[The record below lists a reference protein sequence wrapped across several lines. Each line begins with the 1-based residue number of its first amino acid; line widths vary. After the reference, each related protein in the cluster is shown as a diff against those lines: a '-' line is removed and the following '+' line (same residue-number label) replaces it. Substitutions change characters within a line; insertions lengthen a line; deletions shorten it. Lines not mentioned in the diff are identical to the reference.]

1 MKIRLF
7 KLAYPPP
14 PPPPPPMK
22 TGKKKKTGIIS
33 AAVVA
38 AVVVIIVML
47 LVFNIIPWR
56 PGTSNPTPT
65 LTPTPTPT
73 GGTGTVTYGVL
84 IGTVVDTSGAAL
96 SDVTVSISGK
106 TSATNDQ
113 GWFSV
118 ANVMPGSK
126 QVVKFAKNGYAT
138 TYKITNIYS
147 GESNFVEA
155 ALSPVGTTLT
165 FDASQGTTITTADN
179 ARLVIAANSLRT
191 LQNSLY
197 NGMAEVAVTSF
208 DPSNEMDANAFPG
221 EYLGRSAADQTISPI
236 KSFGFMEVS
245 ITSQSG
251 ETLQLA
257 SGESATIQIQVPYS
271 MQSEAAT
278 LGTCPMWY
286 FDSASGVWQEEGQ
299 GTYDAASGCFIG
311 TVSHFSTWNFD
322 IRYPAAYVSGRVV
335 DSNGNPV
342 QGAQVKCWGTGWYQ
356 QRWAS
361 GETETKADG
370 TFTRIPVEVG
380 VTIKYQ
386 ASKGGHKS
394 TILQAG
400 PLTQGEEYNVGDIII
415 DAPIIQITLTWG
427 LNPEDLDSHLAAKLD
442 NGDTFHVYYWYD
454 GSLTVEPFAN
464 LDTDDTDSYG
474 PEVTSISKL
483 RPGTYQYSVRHFDGD
498 GTIATSGAEVNLVIP
513 NRGIY
518 HFTPLSNQPAGT
530 DIWIVFSMVIDSTG
544 KVTTVNTVN
553 SYVTGS
559 NDSPLLYPP

>member
-1 MKIRLF
+1 MTKRLF

-14 PPPPPPMK
+14 PPPPPTK
-22 TGKKKKTGIIS
+22 TGSKRKTGIIS

-38 AVVVIIVML
+38 AAVIIIVML

-56 PGTSNPTPT
+56 PGTINPTPT
-65 LTPTPTPT
+65 PSPTPTPT
-73 GGTGTVTYGVL
+73 GGTSIVTYGVL
-84 IGTVVDTSGAAL
+84 IGTVVDTSGSAL

-106 TSATNDQ
+106 TSSTNDQ

-118 ANVMPGSK
+118 ANVLPGSK
-126 QVVKFAKNGYAT
+126 QVVKFTKNGYAT
-138 TYKITNIYS
+138 TYKVTNIYS
-147 GESNFVEA
+147 GESNFVEVT
-155 ALSPVGTTLT
+155 LSPADTTVT
-165 FDASQGTTITTADN
+165 FDAAQGITITTVDN

-191 LQNSLY
+191 LQNTLY
-197 NGMAEVAVTSF
+197 TGMAEATVTSF
-208 DPSNEMDANAFPG
+208 DPSNEMEANAFPG
-221 EYLGRSAADQTISPI
+221 EYLGKSAADQTISPI

-251 ETLQLA
+251 EQLQLA
-257 SGESATIQIQVPYS
+257 SGQNATIQIKVPYS
-271 MQSEAAT
+271 MQSEAAA

-286 FDSASGVWQEEGQ
+286 FDPATGVWQEEGQ
-299 GTYDAASGCFIG
+299 GTYDAASGSFTG

-380 VTIKYQ
+380 VTFKYQ

-394 TILQAG
+394 TVFQAG
-400 PLTQGEEYNVGDIII
+400 PLVQNEEYNVGDIVI
-415 DAPIIQITLTWG
+415 DAPVIQITLTWG
-427 LNPEDLDSHLAAKLD
+427 LTPEDLDSHLAAKLD
-442 NGDTFHVYYWYD
+442 GGGTFHVYYWEE
-454 GSLTVEPFAN
+454 GSLTSTPFAN

-474 PEVTSISKL
+474 PEVISISKL
-483 RPGTYQYSVRHFDGD
+483 RPGTYQYSVRHFDGE
-498 GTIATSGAEVNLVIP
+498 GKIATSNAEVNLVIP
-513 NRGIY
+513 NKGIY
-518 HFTPLSNQPAGT
+518 RFTPPSNQPSGT

-544 KVTTVNTVN
+544 KVTTVNTIN
-553 SYVTGS
+553 SYVTGGD
-559 NDSPLLYPP
+559 DSTLLYPP